1 MNPKKLRQL
10 KKATKKARSNSPAPY
25 IEQLTHY
32 RDLFDAVP
40 QVKYLLNAALLDDQ
54 LLKSGLLPQPL
65 PKLLLPDDI
74 QTTIYNQLAAK
85 YPQGDV
91 KGDRLWDQYTA
102 ALPKVDHLLRDY
114 RDYLEETYGLWSFT
128 NVAFVASLSDY
139 LKGAPV
145 LEVMAGNGYLSK
157 GLKDKRPTQTV
168 ITTDSTAWVKENQT
182 GRRPVTQIEPLDAIA
197 AVDKYASKVKYVLM
211 SWAPDKGEADWD
223 LLNHLRTNYPDVKL
237 LVIGEKNGA
246 TNSKRFWKEAR
257 LTQVGLEK
265 VNADLR
271 SFDLIDEQVYLVE

>member
-32 RDLFDAVP
+32 RGLFDAVP

>member
-10 KKATKKARSNSPAPY
+10 KKATKKAHSNSPAPY

-265 VNADLR
+265 VNANLR